1 MRLSILHD
9 STMLQRIETALREDV
24 GTGDITTECT
34 VPSDLK
40 GEGVLR
46 AKGNGVLSGLE
57 VAATVFHLV
66 DRDLVLDASI
76 TDGMPVL
83 RGSTIAVVRGNVASM
98 LTAERI
104 ALNFLQRMSGIAT
117 ATASLVR
124 LVEGSGASILDTRK
138 TAPCLRAFDKL
149 AVTHG
154 RGSNHRF
161 GLDDMVLIKD
171 NHIAAAGGLKE
182 AVDLVAARLPSDSG
196 IRIEVEAATLNQV
209 IEALSCEAV
218 DIIMLDNFT
227 LDEMATAVKLI
238 RGKRNDVRIE
248 ASGNVT
254 EHTVRGIAET
264 GVDMISVGGLTHSVP
279 ALDISFNISEKKD

>member
-1 MRLSILHD
+1 MKLSILHD
-9 STMLQRIETALREDV
+9 STMLQRIESALREDI

-34 VPSDLK
+34 VPTDLK
-40 GEGVLR
+40 GEGVFQ
-46 AKGNGVLSGLE
+46 AKANGVLSGLE

-66 DRDLVLDASI
+66 DRELVVDAAI

-83 RGSTIAVVRGNVASM
+83 RGATIAVVRGNVASM

-117 ATASLVR
+117 ATASMVK

-149 AVTHG
+149 AVAHG
-154 RGSNHRF
+154 RGTNHRF

-182 AVDLVAARLPSDSG
+182 AVELVAARLPGDRS
-196 IRIEVEAATLNQV
+196 IKIEVEAATLNQV
-209 IEALSCEAV
+209 IEALSCQSV

-238 RGKRNDVRIE
+238 RGKRGDVRIE
-248 ASGNVT
+248 ASGNVN
-254 EHTVRGIAET
+254 EQTVRGIADT
-264 GVDMISVGGLTHSVP
+264 GVDMISVGGLTHSVR
-279 ALDISFNISEKKD
+279 ALDISFNISETKA

>member
-1 MRLSILHD
+1 MNLSILHD
-9 STMLQRIETALREDV
+9 STMLQRIETALREDI

-34 VPSDLK
+34 VPNDLK
-40 GEGVLR
+40 GEGVFL
-46 AKGNGVLSGLE
+46 AKANGVLSGLE
-57 VAATVFHLV
+57 VAATVLHLV
-66 DRDLVLDASI
+66 DRDLVVDASI

-117 ATASLVR
+117 ATASMVK

-149 AVTHG
+149 AVAHG
-154 RGSNHRF
+154 RGTNHRF

-182 AVDLVAARLPSDSG
+182 AVELVAGRLPSESN
-196 IRIEVEAATLNQV
+196 IKIEVEAATLNQV
-209 IEALSCEAV
+209 IEALSCAAV

-238 RGKRNDVRIE
+238 RGRRSDIRIE
-248 ASGNVT
+248 ASGNVN
-254 EHTVRGIAET
+254 EQSVRGIAET
-264 GVDMISVGGLTHSVP
+264 GVDMISVGGLTHSVR
-279 ALDISFNISEKKD
+279 ALDISFNISEKST

>member
-1 MRLSILHD
+1 MKLSILHD
-9 STMLQRIETALREDV
+9 STMLQRIESALREDI

-34 VPSDLK
+34 VPTDLK
-40 GEGVLR
+40 GEGVFQ
-46 AKGNGVLSGLE
+46 AKANGVLSGLE

-66 DRDLVLDASI
+66 DRELVVDAAI

-83 RGSTIAVVRGNVASM
+83 RGATIAVVRGNVASM

-117 ATASLVR
+117 ATASMVK

-149 AVTHG
+149 AVAHG
-154 RGSNHRF
+154 RGTNHRF

-182 AVDLVAARLPSDSG
+182 AVELVAARLPGDRS
-196 IRIEVEAATLNQV
+196 IKIEVEAATLNQV
-209 IEALSCEAV
+209 IEALSCQSV

-238 RGKRNDVRIE
+238 RGRRGDVRIE
-248 ASGNVT
+248 ASGNVN
-254 EHTVRGIAET
+254 EQTVRGIADT
-264 GVDMISVGGLTHSVP
+264 GVDMISVGGLTHSVR
-279 ALDISFNISEKKD
+279 ALDISFNISETKA

>member
-9 STMLQRIETALREDV
+9 STMLQRIESALREDI
-24 GTGDITTECT
+24 GTGDITTQCT
-34 VPSDLK
+34 VPTDLK
-40 GEGVLR
+40 GEGVLQ
-46 AKGNGVLSGLE
+46 AKANGVLSGLE

-66 DRDLVLDASI
+66 DRELVVDATV

-83 RGSTIAVVRGNVASM
+83 RGATIAVVRGNLASM

-117 ATASLVR
+117 ATASMVK
-124 LVEGSGASILDTRK
+124 LVEGSGVSILDTRK
-138 TAPCLRAFDKL
+138 TAPCLRVFDKL
-149 AVTHG
+149 AVAHG
-154 RGSNHRF
+154 RGTNHRF

-182 AVDLVAARLPSDSG
+182 AVELVAARLPEDSS
-196 IRIEVEAATLNQV
+196 IKIEVEAATLNQV
-209 IEALSCEAV
+209 IEALSCQAV

-238 RGKRNDVRIE
+238 RGKREDVRIE
-248 ASGNVT
+248 ASGNVS
-254 EHTVRGIAET
+254 EQTVRGIADT
-264 GVDMISVGGLTHSVP
+264 GVDMISVGALTHSVR
-279 ALDISFNISEKKD
+279 ALDISFNISETKA

>member
-1 MRLSILHD
+1 MTISILHD

-34 VPSDLK
+34 VPSDLE
-40 GEGVLR
+40 GEGVFL
-46 AKGNGVLSGLE
+46 AKANGVLSGLE

-66 DRDLVLDASI
+66 DRDIVIDAKMV
-76 TDGMPVL
+76 DGMPVL
-83 RGSTIAVVRGNVASM
+83 RGAEIAVVHGKLASM

-117 ATASLVR
+117 AASSYMK
-124 LVEGSGASILDTRK
+124 LVEGLSVQILDTRK

-149 AVTHG
+149 AVAHG
-154 RGSNHRF
+154 RGTNHRF

-171 NHIAAAGGLKE
+171 NHITSAGGLKS
-182 AVDLVAARLPSDSG
+182 AVDLVSARLPVESP
-196 IRIEVEAATLNQV
+196 IKIEVEAADLNQV
-209 IEALSCEAV
+209 IEALGCERV

-238 RGKRNDVRIE
+238 RGRRSDVKIE
-248 ASGNVT
+248 ASGNVN
-254 EHTVRGIAET
+254 EQTVRGIAET
-264 GVDMISVGGLTHSVP
+264 GVDMISVGALTHSVQ
-279 ALDISFNISEKKD
+279 ALDISFNVSERS

>member
-1 MRLSILHD
+1 MTLSILHD

-34 VPSDLK
+34 VPTDLK
-40 GEGVLR
+40 GEGVFL
-46 AKGNGVLSGLE
+46 AKANGVLSGLE

-66 DRDLVLDASI
+66 DRDLVLDATI

-83 RGSTIAVVRGNVASM
+83 RGSTIAVVRGNIASM

-117 ATASLVR
+117 ATASMVK

-149 AVTHG
+149 AVAHG
-154 RGSNHRF
+154 RGTNHRF

-182 AVDLVAARLPSDSG
+182 AVELVAARLPAESN
-196 IRIEVEAATLNQV
+196 IKIEVEAATLNQV
-209 IEALSCEAV
+209 IEALSCAAV

-238 RGKRNDVRIE
+238 RGRRSDIRIE
-248 ASGNVT
+248 ASGNVN
-254 EHTVRGIAET
+254 EQSVRGIAET
-264 GVDMISVGGLTHSVP
+264 GVDMISVGGLTHSVR
-279 ALDISFNISEKKD
+279 ALDISFNISEKTE

>member
-9 STMLQRIETALREDV
+9 STMLQRIESALREDI

-34 VPSDLK
+34 VPTDLK
-40 GEGVLR
+40 GVGVFQ
-46 AKGNGVLSGLE
+46 AKANGVLSGLE

-66 DRDLVLDASI
+66 DRDLDLDASI

-83 RGSTIAVVRGNVASM
+83 RGATIAMVRGNVASM

-117 ATASLVR
+117 ATASMVK

-149 AVTHG
+149 AVAHG
-154 RGSNHRF
+154 RGTNHRF

-182 AVDLVAARLPSDSG
+182 AVELVAARLPADSS
-196 IRIEVEAATLNQV
+196 IKIEVEAATLNQV

-238 RGKRNDVRIE
+238 RGKREDVRIE
-248 ASGNVT
+248 ASGNVN
-254 EHTVRGIAET
+254 EQTVRGIADT
-264 GVDMISVGGLTHSVP
+264 GVDMISVGGLTHSVR
-279 ALDISFNISEKKD
+279 ALDISFNISETKA

>member
-1 MRLSILHD
+1 MNLSIIHD

-34 VPSDLK
+34 VPTDLK
-40 GEGVLR
+40 GEGVFL
-46 AKGNGVLSGLE
+46 AKANGILSGLE

-66 DRDLVLDASI
+66 DRGLVIDASF

-83 RGSTIAVVRGNVASM
+83 RGASIAVVRGNVASM

-117 ATASLVR
+117 ATAAMVKLIEGTDVR
-124 LVEGSGASILDTRK
+124 ILDTRK
-138 TAPCLRAFDKL
+138 TAPGLRTFDKL
-149 AVTHG
+149 AVAHG
-154 RGSNHRF
+154 RGTNHRF

-182 AVDLVAARLPSDSG
+182 AVNLVAARLPEGSK
-196 IRIEVEAATLNQV
+196 IKIEVETASLNQV
-209 IEALSCEAV
+209 IEAIACEPV

-227 LDEMATAVKLI
+227 FDEMATAVKLI
-238 RGKRNDVRIE
+238 RGRREDVQIE
-248 ASGNVT
+248 ASGNVN
-254 EHTVRGIAET
+254 EQTVRAIAET
-264 GVDMISVGGLTHSVP
+264 GVDMISVGGLTHSVT
-279 ALDISFNISEKKD
+279 ALDISFNISEQKS